1 MRPLIYELVFGPVVA
16 VIAILGTMLWSAIL
30 LRRDPAA
37 KDPSWGAAFRG
48 AFLSLLTFGSKGST
62 EKTDISVPGSL
73 GTVAVALGVYGLV
86 KQPVHLPLFGYAA
99 MAFLGFTVTA
109 ACGWKTGPRL
119 GVPPETA
126 IRVAFLC
133 AFFGILGSR
142 LFFVVQF
149 REQFKEQPA
158 RMALGRLHP
167 QKDQTLTVQTERG
180 TRQVVFTGHE
190 STRDTMIAKLSEL
203 GAIGVTAKPIIVK
216 RRERDELLEID
227 RGVDLETEGRGPS
240 SFIRIS
246 GTALTGPA
254 ETTGWAPPWW
264 EVFAI
269 WHGGLVYYGGMV
281 FGTAAVLIFVKLQ
294 GQRVSQIADLAS
306 SVGAV
311 GIAFGR
317 VGCFLNGCCWGR
329 RSELPWS
336 VRFPVSSPAW
346 LQHVT
351 SVLGAEWN
359 DLIGGRDLTAASQVH
374 PLVEG
379 ELKRLGAS
387 ELCTGSWPLHPVQVY
402 AILLDLAMFAIL
414 FPFTLYK
421 VKREWQTFFLWFI
434 VYGVVRFSI
443 EHFRGDHD
451 QFTKVLGYPLTPSQH
466 VAVVTIPFAIAGFVW
481 ASKKG
486 RLIVPWTPPATPS
499 ASPPAAAPAPSSRP

>member
-1 MRPLIYELVFGPVVA
+1 MRPLLYELVFGPFVA
-16 VIAILGTMLWSAIL
+16 LFAILVTLGWSVIL
-30 LRRDPAA
+30 LRPMSVNEALKRAVQ
-37 KDPSWGAAFRG
+37 
-48 AFLSLLTFGSKGST
+48 SLVTFGSKGST

-73 GTVAVALGVYGLV
+73 GTVALALGIYGIM
-86 KQPVHLPLFGYAA
+86 KEPVHLPLFGYAA
-99 MAFLGFTVTA
+99 MAFLGFSVTA

-142 LFFVVQF
+142 LFFVAQF
-149 REQFKEQPA
+149 HDQFEAQPA
-158 RMALGRLHP
+158 RVSLGRLRP
-167 QKDQTLTVQTERG
+167 QKDQTLVVQSERG
-180 TRQVVFTGHE
+180 STQVTFAGDE
-190 STRDTMIAKLSEL
+190 DTQPKMLAKLGGVASV
-203 GAIGVTAKPIIVK
+203 GVTAKINSVK
-216 RRERDELLEID
+216 RRERDELLVID
-227 RGVDLETEGRGPS
+227 RGIDLESMSRGPTAHVLV
-240 SFIRIS
+240 S
-246 GTALTGPA
+246 GTALNGHAESTGY
-254 ETTGWAPPWW
+254 APPWW

-281 FGTAAVLIFVKLQ
+281 FGTAAVLIFVRLQ
-294 GQRVSQIADLAS
+294 GQRVGQIADLAS

-329 RSELPWS
+329 RAELPWS

-359 DLIGGRDLTAASQVH
+359 DLIGNRQIQGAPTVH
-374 PLVEG
+374 PLVAN
-379 ELKRLGAS
+379 ELTRMGAS

-402 AILLDLAMFAIL
+402 AILLDLGMFAIL
-414 FPFTLYK
+414 FPFALYK

-434 VYGVVRFSI
+434 VYGFVRFII

-451 QFTKVLGYPLTPSQH
+451 QFTPVLGYPLTPSQQ
-466 VAVVTIPFAIAGFVW
+466 VAVVTIPFAVAGFVW

-486 RLIVPWTPPATPS
+486 RLIVPWTS
-499 ASPPAAAPAPSSRP
+499 PAPPSKP